1 MWLMTEQ
8 KALTPAMSQVLR
20 YTAAHG
26 CAAKIGGPWL
36 EVARLLEREGFL
48 ELRDCLGGYC
58 AARLTP
64 AGAEALQRRMY
75 CAECSAGVNNA
86 N

>member
-1 MWLMTEQ
+1 M
-8 KALTPAMSQVLR
+8 PAMWQVRR

-48 ELRDCLGGYC
+48 ELRHCLGGYC
-58 AARLTP
+58 A
-64 AGAEALQRRMY
+64 
-75 CAECSAGVNNA
+75 VH
-86 N
+86 

>member
-1 MWLMTEQ
+1 MRLTTEQ
-8 KALTPAMSQVLR
+8 KALAPAMWQVLR

-64 AGAEALQRRMY
+64 AGAEALQHT
-75 CAECSAGVNNA
+75 CSAGWISAVK
-86 N
+86 